1 MKVSHACRICQPK
14 VRCLQIRLGFGGSL
28 SRKIMHPCRLEFVSS
43 NVVNNFF
50 YEKVQLYIY
59 FITFTPENYFTMNKN
74 SFIYRAFD
82 LYYDGFKHM
91 TVGKILWAVIL
102 IKLFIIFAILK
113 VFFFPDFIK
122 QNTQKGNEA
131 DFVSTEM
138 IKRTIH

>member
-1 MKVSHACRICQPK
+1 MKVSHACRVCQPK

>member
-1 MKVSHACRICQPK
+1 MCKYLCNKDVRKWLVLAVFASQRYVACKYARD
-14 VRCLQIRLGFGGSL
+14 L
-28 SRKIMHPCRLEFVSS
+28 
-43 NVVNNFF
+43 
-50 YEKVQLYIY
+50 KVQLYIY

-91 TVGKILWAVIL
+91 TVGKTLWTVIL
-102 IKLFIIFAILK
+102 IKLFIMFAILK

-122 QNTQKGNEA
+122 QNSQKGDEA

-138 IKRTIH
+138 IKRNIH

>member
-1 MKVSHACRICQPK
+1 MKLARACRICQPK
-14 VRCLQIRLGFGGSL
+14 VRCLQIRPGFGGLL
-28 SRKIMHPCRLEFVSS
+28 SRKIIHPCRLEFVSS

-91 TVGKILWAVIL
+91 TVGKTLWAVIL

-122 QNTQKGNEA
+122 QNTQKGDEA

-138 IKRTIH
+138 IKRNIH

>member
-1 MKVSHACRICQPK
+1 MKVARTCRICQPK
-14 VRCLQIRLGFGGSL
+14 VRCLQIRPGFGGSL
-28 SRKIMHPCRLEFVSS
+28 SRKIMHPCRLEFASS
-43 NVVNNFF
+43 KVVNNFF

-91 TVGKILWAVIL
+91 TVGKTLWAVIL

>member
-1 MKVSHACRICQPK
+1 MKVAHACRICQPRL
-14 VRCLQIRLGFGGSL
+14 RCLQIRSGFGGSL
-28 SRKIMHPCRLEFVSS
+28 SRKIMHPSRLEFVSF

-59 FITFTPENYFTMNKN
+59 FINFTPENYSTMNKN

-91 TVGKILWAVIL
+91 TVGKTLWAVIL
-102 IKLFIIFAILK
+102 IKLFIMFAILK

-138 IKRTIH
+138 IKRNIH

>member
-14 VRCLQIRLGFGGSL
+14 VRCLQIRPGFGGSL
-28 SRKIMHPCRLEFVSS
+28 SRKIMHPCRLEFVPSK
-43 NVVNNFF
+43 VVNNFF

-91 TVGKILWAVIL
+91 TVGKTLWAVIL
-102 IKLFIIFAILK
+102 IKLFIMFAILK
-113 VFFFPDFIK
+113 VFFFPNFIK

>member
-1 MKVSHACRICQPK
+1 MKVAHACRICQPRL
-14 VRCLQIRLGFGGSL
+14 RCLQIRSGFGGSL
-28 SRKIMHPCRLEFVSS
+28 SRKIMHPSRLEFVSF

-59 FITFTPENYFTMNKN
+59 FINFTPENYSTMNKN

-91 TVGKILWAVIL
+91 TVGKTLWAVIL
-102 IKLFIIFAILK
+102 IKLFIMFAILK

-131 DFVSTEM
+131 EFVSTEM
-138 IKRTIH
+138 IKRNIH

>member
-1 MKVSHACRICQPK
+1 MKESCACRICQLK
-14 VRCLQIRLGFGGSL
+14 VRYLQIRPGFGGLL
-28 SRKIMHPCRLEFVSS
+28 SRKIIHPCRLEFVSS

-91 TVGKILWAVIL
+91 TVGKTLWAVIL
-102 IKLFIIFAILK
+102 IKLFIMFAILK

-122 QNTQKGNEA
+122 QNTQKGDEA
-131 DFVSTEM
+131 EFVSTEM
-138 IKRTIH
+138 IKRNIH

>member
-1 MKVSHACRICQPK
+1 MKVVRTCRICQQK
-14 VRCLQIRLGFGGSL
+14 VCCLQIRPGFEGSL
-28 SRKIMHPCRLEFVSS
+28 SRKIMHPYRLEFVSS
-43 NVVNNFF
+43 DVVNNFF

-91 TVGKILWAVIL
+91 TVGKTLWAVIL
-102 IKLFIIFAILK
+102 IKLFIMFAILK

-122 QNTQKGNEA
+122 QNSQKGDEA

-138 IKRTIH
+138 IKRNIH

>member
-1 MKVSHACRICQPK
+1 MKLALACRICQPK
-14 VRCLQIRLGFGGSL
+14 LHCLQIRPGFGGLL
-28 SRKIMHPCRLEFVSS
+28 SRKIMYPYRLEFVSS

-59 FITFTPENYFTMNKN
+59 FITFTPVNYFTMNKN
-74 SFIYRAFD
+74 SFIYRTFD

-91 TVGKILWAVIL
+91 TVGKTLWAVIL
-102 IKLFIIFAILK
+102 IKLFIMFAILK
-113 VFFFPDFIK
+113 VFFFPNFIK

-131 DFVSTEM
+131 EFVSTEM

>member
-1 MKVSHACRICQPK
+1 MKLARACRICQPK
-14 VRCLQIRLGFGGSL
+14 LHCLQIRPGFGGSM
-28 SRKIMHPCRLEFVSS
+28 SRKIMYLYRLEFVSS

-91 TVGKILWAVIL
+91 TVGKTLWAVIL

-122 QNTQKGNEA
+122 QNTQKGDEA
-131 DFVSTEM
+131 EFVSTEM
-138 IKRTIH
+138 IKRNIH

>member
-1 MKVSHACRICQPK
+1 MYPY
-14 VRCLQIRLGFGGSL
+14 
-28 SRKIMHPCRLEFVSS
+28 RLEFVSS

-91 TVGKILWAVIL
+91 TVGKTLWAVIL
-102 IKLFIIFAILK
+102 IKLFIMFAILK

-131 DFVSTEM
+131 EFVSTEM

>member
-1 MKVSHACRICQPK
+1 MKESRACRICQLK
-14 VRCLQIRLGFGGSL
+14 VRYLQIRPGFGGLL
-28 SRKIMHPCRLEFVSS
+28 SRKIIHPCRLEFVSS

-91 TVGKILWAVIL
+91 TVGKTLWAVIL
-102 IKLFIIFAILK
+102 IKLFIMFAILK

-131 DFVSTEM
+131 EFVSTEM